1 MQERVQPGDGR
12 YGDRLTDTPAPVGA
26 HVEIGTAAERVQGV
40 VHGYARDYMTDTP
53 AIVVRVAPGLVV
65 WVPLVAGIVVVQVK
79 PKP

>member
-1 MQERVQPGDGR
+1 
-12 YGDRLTDTPAPVGA
+12 
-26 HVEIGTAAERVQGV
+26 
-40 VHGYARDYMTDTP
+40 MTDTP